1 MRDSKH
7 LKVVMDDIRMTN
19 MIINLPFSALRAYE
33 AVVRHSGFSAAA
45 DELGVSQSAISQH
58 VKTLEEWL
66 GLELL
71 VRGARKSRPT
81 REGEQLA
88 IAITEGLGRISDVC
102 AQLRDKTRTERTIV
116 ISCLPGFAFNW
127 LSPRL
132 LRFDLAHPELS
143 ISIATDTGE
152 LPFSGAYA
160 DIGIRYGVGNFPNL
174 QADVLMKERL
184 FPVCAPSL
192 LPKLKTVDDLANHT
206 LLVDENLQHG
216 ALSPTWEYW
225 AKECRLKLPAPEKTR
240 QFGQSNMVVQAAV
253 EGLGVAL
260 GREPLVI
267 DALCDGRL
275 VRPFAEI
282 AHSPLRYWLVRRK
295 ETDETQK
302 VAVFLKWIL
311 SEVTAQPDIPPS
323 IKESD

>member
-1 MRDSKH
+1 
-7 LKVVMDDIRMTN
+7 
-19 MIINLPFSALRAYE
+19 MIINLPFSTLRAYE

-81 REGEQLA
+81 REGELLA
-88 IAITEGLGRISDVC
+88 IAISEGLGRISEVC
-102 AQLRDKTRTERTIV
+102 TQLRDKTRNDRTIV

-127 LSPRL
+127 LFSRL

-143 ISIATDTGE
+143 ISVATDTGE
-152 LPFSGAYA
+152 LPFSGADA
-160 DIGIRYGVGNFPNL
+160 DIGIRYGIGNFPGL
-174 QADVLMKERL
+174 QADLLMKERL
-184 FPVCAPSL
+184 FPVCAPSF
-192 LPKLKTVDDLANHT
+192 LPKLKTIDDLSKHT

-216 ALSPTWEYW
+216 TSSPTWAYW
-225 AKECRLKLPAPEKTR
+225 ARECGVTLPPRLKTR

-253 EGLGVAL
+253 EGLGIAL

-267 DALCDGRL
+267 DALSDGRL
-275 VRPFAEI
+275 VRPFADV
-282 AHSPLRYWLVRRK
+282 AQSPLSYWLVRRG
-295 ETDETQK
+295 ETQESQK
-302 VAVFLKWIL
+302 VSVFLDWIQY
-311 SEVTAQPDIPPS
+311 EVATQSDISPHAKAS
-323 IKESD
+323 N